1 VDNAVRGWRRRART
15 PCGVGADFKGLGVL
29 PALGRSG
36 LGKARVGPD
45 VEVGVAH
52 ARARWS
58 AGGVVVCRYV
68 SDWQRLTEINS
79 KFFN

>member
-1 VDNAVRGWRRRART
+1 VGPNAE
-15 PCGVGADFKGLGVL
+15 VGAV
-29 PALGRSG
+29 
-36 LGKARVGPD
+36 
-45 VEVGVAH
+45 H

-58 AGGVVVCRYV
+58 AGGVTVCQYV